1 MVPGELPDLQSPHLE
16 FTRTGPVAWLTI
28 DRAVRRNS
36 LTMQMY
42 RAIGRAISVVED
54 DPSLGALVITGVE
67 DVFIVGGDM
76 TDHGSITDDEGVG
89 LPFAQLL
96 EGTVPV
102 VAAINGHCQA
112 SGTAIAVLADVAIA
126 SDRARFRFPE
136 LRLGVAAPWSAAVLP
151 AVVGLGRAKEL
162 ALTGR
167 SIDAHEAVSIGLIGR
182 VVDHEELRA
191 AAMQVALDL
200 LEAGP
205 TARLAWKRAVHAQ
218 LSRFT
223 DADTERSFTTPEAHE
238 GFAAF
243 LERRPPSWS
252 PRT

>member
-1 MVPGELPDLQSPHLE
+1 MEEELPALGASLR
-16 FTRTGPVAWLTI
+16 FTRRGPVAHLTI
-28 DRAVRRNS
+28 DRPERRNS
-36 LTMQMY
+36 LTMEMY
-42 RAIGRAISVVED
+42 RAIGRAIAVVEETPGLD
-54 DPSLGALVITGVE
+54 ALIITGVD

-76 TDHGSITDDEGVG
+76 TDHGSVTDSDGGG
-89 LPFAQLL
+89 LPFTRLL
-96 EGTVPV
+96 DGTIPV

-151 AVVGLGRAKEL
+151 AVVGFARAKDL

-167 SIDAHEAVSIGLIGR
+167 SIDAHEAVSIGLISR
-182 VVDHEELRA
+182 VVEHHALAD
-191 AAMQVALDL
+191 AAMRVALDL

-205 TARLAWKRAVHAQ
+205 RARLEWKRAVHSQ
-218 LSRFT
+218 LPRFT
-223 DADTERSFTTPEAHE
+223 DADTERSFTTDEASE

-252 PRT
+252 PRC